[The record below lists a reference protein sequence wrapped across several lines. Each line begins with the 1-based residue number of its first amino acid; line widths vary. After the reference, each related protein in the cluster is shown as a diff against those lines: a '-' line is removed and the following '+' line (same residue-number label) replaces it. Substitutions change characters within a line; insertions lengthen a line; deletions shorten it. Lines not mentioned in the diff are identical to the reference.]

1 MVRIGTKI
9 ALLLKFQVCWL
20 TKLRQILSSNADFET
35 EPAFLHSLGR

>member
-9 ALLLKFQVCWL
+9 ALLLKFQVCRL

-35 EPAFLHSLGR
+35 EPALLHSLGR